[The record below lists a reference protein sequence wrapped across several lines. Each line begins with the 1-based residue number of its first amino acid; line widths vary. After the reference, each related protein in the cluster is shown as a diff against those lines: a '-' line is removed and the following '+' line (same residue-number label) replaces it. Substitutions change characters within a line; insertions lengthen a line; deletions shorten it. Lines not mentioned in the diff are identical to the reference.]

1 MWCCLGIHSKVTITI
16 TRPENSIL
24 TEMQAIICYKPMHI
38 YTIKCTYNNLFNFH
52 LINQL
57 LHIKWYHKWMT
68 KYVTIEVI
76 FIVKMNTRSF
86 NVAVKSTKQP
96 CLFCN
101 VDSCK
106 TNVEKTLLNFY
117 TGDIIS
123 GFLFVIIFLSTH
135 KCLEFIG
142 YVI

>member
-1 MWCCLGIHSKVTITI
+1 
-16 TRPENSIL
+16 
-24 TEMQAIICYKPMHI
+24 
-38 YTIKCTYNNLFNFH
+38 
-52 LINQL
+52 
-57 LHIKWYHKWMT
+57 MT

-123 GFLFVIIFLSTH
+123 GVLLLIIFLSTQ